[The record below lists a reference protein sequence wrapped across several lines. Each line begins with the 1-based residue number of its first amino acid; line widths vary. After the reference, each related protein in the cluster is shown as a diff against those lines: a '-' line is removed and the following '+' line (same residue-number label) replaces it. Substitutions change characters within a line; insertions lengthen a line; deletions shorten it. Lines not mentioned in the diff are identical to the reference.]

1 MQKYLEAGKVVTT
14 HGVRGEMKL
23 ELWCDGVAFLK
34 KVGRLYTT
42 PQGGRCYK
50 ITSIRPQGQMA
61 LLQLEG
67 VSDMDAARALRGQVF
82 YFDRDDATL
91 PAGKWYVADL
101 IGCEVRDADT
111 GKVYG
116 VVTSVDHPGAQD
128 IYTVKAPG
136 GKEYMFPGVDAFL
149 KERNPPEG
157 YLLVTPIPGL
167 LDDDFDS
174 EREEEWAMGMRVD
187 IVTLFPEMCQ
197 QVLDSSIIG
206 RAAKKGYIETH
217 CHQIRDYTLN
227 KQKQTDDY
235 PYGGGCGMVLY
246 AQPIADCLRA
256 VQKEV
261 QEQGRPAPHIVFLT
275 AGGQRYT
282 EEHARR
288 LAQYDNLTL
297 VCGHYEG
304 IDERVIDAFADEEI
318 SIGDYILTGGELAS
332 LVVADSVLRLK
343 PGVLAEQ
350 KGYEEESY
358 WDGLLEYPQYT
369 RPEVWEGRA
378 VPPVLLEGNH
388 QKIDAWRGQQSRE
401 RTRLRRPELYEQW
414 CETHPLTEIPKWK
427 RGENVRLV
435 KTAEQMEAAAKLFAE
450 GRRSICAGGWVQEAL
465 DALTPEM
472 FLPQLQQE
480 KQEGWV
486 CYLHYTKDVPD
497 ATVSVHHKT
506 GQVEHLFVM
515 ESARGRGIGQK
526 MLDFARKKLPEHEH
540 PVLTV
545 LNTNTR
551 ALALYRRMGW
561 QVVGAKEKF
570 DPAKDPLVVR
580 PSQVLEMRY
589 QG

>member
-1 MQKYLEAGKVVTT
+1 MS
-14 HGVRGEMKL
+14 HG
-23 ELWCDGVAFLK
+23 
-34 KVGRLYTT
+34 
-42 PQGGRCYK
+42 
-50 ITSIRPQGQMA
+50 
-61 LLQLEG
+61 
-67 VSDMDAARALRGQVF
+67 DACG
-82 YFDRDDATL
+82 YRD
-91 PAGKWYVADL
+91 P
-101 IGCEVRDADT
+101 
-111 GKVYG
+111 
-116 VVTSVDHPGAQD
+116 
-128 IYTVKAPG
+128 
-136 GKEYMFPGVDAFL
+136 
-149 KERNPPEG
+149 
-157 YLLVTPIPGL
+157 
-167 LDDDFDS
+167 
-174 EREEEWAMGMRVD
+174 
-187 IVTLFPEMCQ
+187 FPEMCQ

-369 RPEVWEGRA
+369 RPEVWEAVLCRLSCWRATTRRSMPGGGSRAGSVPVCAARSSTSSGVRPSPDRDPQVEAGRECPA
-378 VPPVLLEGNH
+378 
-388 QKIDAWRGQQSRE
+388 GQDCRAD
-401 RTRLRRPELYEQW
+401 
-414 CETHPLTEIPKWK
+414 
-427 RGENVRLV
+427 G
-435 KTAEQMEAAAKLFAE
+435 AAAKLFAE

-480 KQEGWV
+480 KQEAGSATSTIPGM
-486 CYLHYTKDVPD
+486 CRMPRSAYTTRP
-497 ATVSVHHKT
+497 
-506 GQVEHLFVM
+506 
-515 ESARGRGIGQK
+515 GRWSTF
-526 MLDFARKKLPEHEH
+526 L
-540 PVLTV
+540 
-545 LNTNTR
+545 
-551 ALALYRRMGW
+551 
-561 QVVGAKEKF
+561 
-570 DPAKDPLVVR
+570 
-580 PSQVLEMRY
+580 
-589 QG
+589 